1 MLPVVGACHGKSDL
15 YLRPR
20 ETLQME
26 IILFMLTSGRMRAF
40 IKRQDVRQLK
50 YRGAEDMPC
59 EGSAALRDFVDYML
73 HEEDA
78 EPKRTRL
85 FLCCDTSAA
94 QWAMTLLEG
103 GGYPHFSLASLSYC
117 LPIFLRTQKLD
128 DCLIRFEEKTWRIAN
143 GLAIY
148 DNSASGKCSQVL
160 THRQLA
166 EMFFYEEE
174 SGGRPKTSR
183 QAPPTLNPLGRYVE
197 GSKVAPKHSL

>member
-1 MLPVVGACHGKSDL
+1 
-15 YLRPR
+15 
-20 ETLQME
+20 ME

-85 FLCCDTSAA
+85 FFCCDTPQGAL
-94 QWAMTLLEG
+94 WAMTLLEKRD
-103 GGYPHFSLASLSYC
+103 YPHFSLASLSYC
-117 LPIFLRTQKLD
+117 LPIFLRTQKLE
-128 DCLIRFEEKTWRIAN
+128 DCWIRFEEKTWRIAN
-143 GLAIY
+143 GLAIN
-148 DNSASGKCSQVL
+148 DRASGKCPQVL

-174 SGGRPKTSR
+174 SGGGPNTSR

>member
-1 MLPVVGACHGKSDL
+1 M
-15 YLRPR
+15 
-20 ETLQME
+20 ET
-26 IILFMLTSGRMRAF
+26 ILFLLTSGRMRAF

-59 EGSAALRDFVDYML
+59 GSSADLRDFVDYML

-85 FLCCDTSAA
+85 FLCCDTPRMAL
-94 QWAMTLLEG
+94 WGMTLLEEME
-103 GGYPHFSLASLSYC
+103 YLHFSLASLDYC
-117 LPIFLRTQKLD
+117 LPIFLRTQRLE
-128 DCLIRFEEKTWRIAN
+128 DCRVRFEEKTWRIAD
-143 GLAIY
+143 GLATPE
-148 DNSASGKCSQVL
+148 DDASGKCPQVL

-183 QAPPTLNPLGRYVE
+183 QEPPTLNPLGRYVE
-197 GSKVAPKHSL
+197 SSKVTPKHSL

>member
-40 IKRQDVRQLK
+40 TKSQGVQQMR

-59 EGSAALRDFVDYML
+59 EGSAALRDFIDYML
-73 HEEDA
+73 HEYAELDA
-78 EPKRTRL
+78 TRL
-85 FLCCDTSAA
+85 FFCCDTPRTAL
-94 QWAMTLLEG
+94 WAMTLLEE

-128 DCLIRFEEKTWRIAN
+128 DCWIRFEEKTWRIAN
-143 GLAIY
+143 GLAIN
-148 DNSASGKCSQVL
+148 DRASGKCPQVL

-174 SGGRPKTSR
+174 SGGRPNTSR

>member
-40 IKRQDVRQLK
+40 TKSQGVQQMR

-59 EGSAALRDFVDYML
+59 EGSAALRDFIDYML
-73 HEEDA
+73 HEYAELDA
-78 EPKRTRL
+78 TRL
-85 FLCCDTSAA
+85 FFCCDTPRTAL
-94 QWAMTLLEG
+94 WAMTLLEE
-103 GGYPHFSLASLSYC
+103 GGYPHFSLASLAYC

-143 GLAIY
+143 GLATP
-148 DNSASGKCSQVL
+148 DDSASGKCPQVL

-174 SGGRPKTSR
+174 SDGRPKTSR